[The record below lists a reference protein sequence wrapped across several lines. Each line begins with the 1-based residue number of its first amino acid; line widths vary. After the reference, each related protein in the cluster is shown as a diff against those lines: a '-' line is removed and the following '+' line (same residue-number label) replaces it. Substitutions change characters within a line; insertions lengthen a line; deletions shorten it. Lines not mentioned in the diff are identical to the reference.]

1 MATDEQGNIWV
12 TNCNAGN
19 VTKFINGDP
28 NQRTVYDD
36 IDLEIAFDITI
47 DPSGNAWVTS
57 NYDSSVCIIDTEG
70 LFIC

>member
-12 TNCNAGN
+12 ANCNAGN